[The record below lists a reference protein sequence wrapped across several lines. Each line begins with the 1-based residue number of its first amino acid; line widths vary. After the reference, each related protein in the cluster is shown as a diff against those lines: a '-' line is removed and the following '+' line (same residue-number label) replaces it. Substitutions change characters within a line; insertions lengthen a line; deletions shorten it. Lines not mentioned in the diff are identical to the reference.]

1 MSISEVQNELNS
13 IKKDSTIETN
23 NSINDILNKNVSK
36 LEDYMNSKVV
46 NIYSR
51 PWNKL
56 EPRLKRNRMN
66 LYLNSLLTNK
76 KIELNIFNTLL
87 YKLNKEIEFN
97 KKIILEYDTDNCE
110 IISFNYDN
118 YL

>member
-1 MSISEVQNELNS
+1 MSISDVQNELNS
-13 IKKDSTIETN
+13 IKDKVDIGSN
-23 NSINDILNKNVSK
+23 NITKLLNNKVSK

-56 EPRLKRNRMN
+56 ETRLKRNRMN
-66 LYLNSLLTNK
+66 LYLTFLLNEK
-76 KIELNIFNTLL
+76 KITLNNFNSLL

-97 KKIILEYDTDNCE
+97 KKITLEYDIEKCE